1 MKIFKLNIIAIV
13 LAAFML
19 AACSK
24 EKQKR
29 SIDFGDFKK
38 EVKLSADQEKSF
50 DAITTKYQEL
60 QKQNFEAAKAQGG
73 KMDRVALGIKN
84 EELRT
89 QQAEEMSKV
98 LDTRQMEQF
107 NKFVDEHSRKRP
119 RYDNALLEKIKTEA
133 GLTDEE
139 FAIVNA
145 ANDAFER
152 SFNDAHDVY
161 HGNND
166 LAKEYWTKFDGQRK
180 EAIKQALPAG
190 KYEKYLNI
198 VKDVQFKAR
207 K

>member
-1 MKIFKLNIIAIV
+1 MKIFKLNIIAII

-145 ANDAFER
+145 SNDAFER

>member
-1 MKIFKLNIIAIV
+1 MKIFKLNIMAIL

-29 SIDFGDFKK
+29 TVDFGEFKK
-38 EVKLSADQEKSF
+38 EVKLSPEQEKSF
-50 DAITTKYQEL
+50 DAITAKYQQL

-89 QQAEEMSKV
+89 QQAEEMAKV
-98 LDTRQMEQF
+98 LDAAQMAKF

-119 RYDNALLEKIKTEA
+119 RYDQALLEKIKTEA
-133 GLTDEE
+133 GLTDDE
-139 FAIVNA
+139 FAVVNA